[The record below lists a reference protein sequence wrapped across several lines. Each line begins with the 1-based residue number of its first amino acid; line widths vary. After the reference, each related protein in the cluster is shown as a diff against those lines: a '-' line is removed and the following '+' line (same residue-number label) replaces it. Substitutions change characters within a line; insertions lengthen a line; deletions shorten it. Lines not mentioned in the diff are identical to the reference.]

1 MTTFQRKGIKATAGA
16 STQAFSPA
24 IQAGDLL
31 FISGHPSAQGL
42 SSEGDVREQARA
54 AFREIEGIIAAA
66 GGKMSDVVDLL
77 AAFVDIRDV
86 GDVLDVAREFFS
98 ADYPAWTAMGTQ
110 GLQHRGS
117 KILIHAVAH
126 LGTERK
132 QCFTPDSLRW
142 WRKYPVSGA
151 CRKGPY
157 VFISGQMPVD
167 TDGNVVNAGD
177 HRGQARYL
185 FSRMKELAELA
196 GGKLED
202 DLLDILSFS
211 IDPRSFAS
219 MCEIKNSEFLTMPFE
234 QAPCSSIIG
243 ATSLHK
249 HLGFHTVR
257 ALCEVGGGKPIAYT
271 PKSLFWRYLPVSGGT
286 KKEKGRLLCVAGE
299 VGMDMDGQTQEAGS
313 GRSPGSRSAR
323 CRRRPTGA
331 RTAAHEPPSGPA
343 HRGARAHR
351 VGRTPADRRRGGPA
365 RRWTRAPGCRARAR
379 RRARRRARPSRPA
392 GRPAARTRRSARPPA
407 VGPRARRWRGTAPR
421 RSRPPGPGE
430 SNAIRKPSPRS
441 ARMRPPAES
450 TRSYTIASCCS
461 SSSRQRRSPSLAMF
475 SVDRTMSVISNV

>member
-1 MTTFQRKGIKATAGA
+1 MTTFQRKGIKTTAGA
-16 STQAFSPA
+16 STQAVSPA
-24 IQAGDLL
+24 IRAGDLL
-31 FISGHPSAQGL
+31 FISGHPSAHGL
-42 SSEGDVREQARA
+42 SSGGDVREQART
-54 AFREIEGIIAAA
+54 AFREIEEVVAAA
-66 GGKMSDVVDLL
+66 GGKMSDVVELL

-86 GDVLDVAREFFS
+86 DDVLDVAREFFT

-117 KILIHAVAH
+117 KVLIHAVAH
-126 LGTERK
+126 LGAERK

-142 WRKYPVSGA
+142 WRKYPISGA

-211 IDPRSFAS
+211 IDPRSFAP

-257 ALCEVGGGKPIAYT
+257 ALCEVGSGKPIAYT

-299 VGMDMDGQTQEAGS
+299 VGMDMDGQIVC
-313 GRSPGSRSAR
+313 PGDAAAQARYAFNRIREVVEMANGTMENVVDLISFHKDPRDIDLVMEISREYFRGDPPAW
-323 CRRRPTGA
+323 
-331 RTAAHEPPSGPA
+331 TAMGYPGGYFEGHLHEIL
-343 HRGARAHR
+343 ARA
-351 VGRTPADRRRGGPA
+351 
-365 RRWTRAPGCRARAR
+365 W
-379 RRARRRARPSRPA
+379 
-392 GRPAARTRRSARPPA
+392 
-407 VGPRARRWRGTAPR
+407 
-421 RSRPPGPGE
+421 
-430 SNAIRKPSPRS
+430 
-441 ARMRPPAES
+441 
-450 TRSYTIASCCS
+450 
-461 SSSRQRRSPSLAMF
+461 
-475 SVDRTMSVISNV
+475 IS